1 MHPTHPPLPPLD
13 SALIGLGALA
23 LTLIPVVR
31 ALSGHFSAMG
41 REGAHALLAIF
52 LGFSVAEIALD
63 RHSGGKTKVIAG
75 EGLRLVLVLALGYLG
90 PSLFGLAAAWIISVG
105 RPAAVIWLA
114 AMLLVLMMFLIA
126 RSFGYISVPIAIIAL
141 VGILRFARGT
151 PEVFIA
157 YALAWLLLLSGLRH
171 ALIDGIKAEDAHN
184 LRKATFM
191 PRALWAL
198 AWMIGAGAALLLGG
212 KLLIYG

>member
-1 MHPTHPPLPPLD
+1 MPTHPPLPPVD
-13 SALIGLGALA
+13 SILIGLAALA

-31 ALSGHFSAMG
+31 ALSGHFSSMG

-90 PSLFGLAAAWIISVG
+90 PSLFGLAAAWIIAIG
-105 RPAAVIWLA
+105 RPVAVLWLA
-114 AMLLVLMMFLIA
+114 AMLLVLMMFLVA
-126 RSFGYISVPIAIIAL
+126 RSFGYISVPIAIVVL
-141 VGILRFARGT
+141 VAVLHFWHGR
-151 PEVFIA
+151 PDVFIA
-157 YALAWLLLLSGLRH
+157 YGLAWLLLLSGVRH
-171 ALIDGIKAEDAHN
+171 ALVEGIKAEDAHS
-184 LRKATFM
+184 LRKSTFM

-198 AWMIGAGAALLLGG
+198 LWMAGAGAALILGG
-212 KLLIYG
+212 KLLVYG